1 MVPEGPLY
9 ETSAE
14 PPDVV
19 SVRGVPGF
27 GFLFTEAT
35 SAGVEAVGINVFD
48 AASAFA
54 EKSTRTRL
62 RGAGGEV
69 R

>member
-1 MVPEGPLY
+1 MKRVP
-9 ETSAE
+9 SHQDA
-14 PPDVV
+14 V

-27 GFLFTEAT
+27 DLFTEAT

-54 EKSTRTRL
+54 EKATRTRL
-62 RGAGGEV
+62 RGAEEKCG